1 MPATT
6 VSGHIS
12 LRKGAR
18 GGVWYTKWRDAAGR
32 QHEKRLAKD
41 WTNTGPPAPG
51 YMRRKEADEA
61 LQAILTD
68 ARRGL
73 VEQVRTSVTFA
84 SVAEEWF
91 EKGKLERDWTPAT
104 IATYRSALDLHL
116 LPKFGTLR
124 IESIKSSNI
133 ERWRNDKVSADDGM
147 ERRQAN
153 MMLAIL
159 HGIFKYAE
167 KPHGPVVNPT
177 DDVPRLR
184 ESYDSARYDFYTP
197 EEIQGLADHA
207 ENDQDAVAFKVAA
220 FTGIRRGEL
229 VALLWEDVDFK
240 NHSIRVW
247 EQIDRTGERD
257 STKSRRSRTV
267 PMIDQAAEAL
277 KGLQKR
283 GHLTRPKDPVF
294 PGENGDAMDASALRR
309 RFIKARDAAK
319 LRPLR
324 FHDLRHTFGSLAI
337 NFASIVQV
345 QAWMGHAKVTTTMRY
360 LHHKNREDDA
370 RLLSAAFRASVDDAE
385 DQDENAKA
393 A

>member
-1 MPATT
+1 MPVTT
-6 VSGHIS
+6 VSGHIN

-18 GGVWYTKWRDAAGR
+18 GGVWYVKWRDANGR

-41 WTNTGPPAPG
+41 WTHGGPPAAG
-51 YMRRKEADEA
+51 YMRRKEANEA

-73 VEQVRTSVTFA
+73 VEQVRTSVTFGF
-84 SVAEEWF
+84 VAEEWF
-91 EKGKLERDWTPAT
+91 ENGKLERDWTPAT
-104 IATYRSALDLHL
+104 IATYRSALDVHI
-116 LPKFGTLR
+116 LPEFGKLR
-124 IESIKSSNI
+124 IESIKSPRI
-133 ERWRNDKVSADDGM
+133 KRWRDKKVSEDEM

-153 MMLAIL
+153 MMLAIM

-167 KPHGPVVNPT
+167 KPYGLVVNPT

-197 EEIQGLADHA
+197 EEIQLLADHA
-207 ENDQDAVAFKVAA
+207 ENDQDGVAFKVAA

-257 STKSRRSRTV
+257 STKSRHSRTV

-277 KGLQKR
+277 TELKKR
-283 GHLTRPKDPVF
+283 DHLTRPKDPVF
-294 PGENGDAMDASALRR
+294 LGEGGGAMDASALRR
-309 RFIKARDAAK
+309 RFIKARDDAK
-319 LRPLR
+319 LRPIR

-370 RLLSAAFRASVDDAE
+370 RVLSAAFRAGVDADDAE
-385 DQDENAKA
+385 A

>member
-6 VSGHIS
+6 VSGHIN

-18 GGVWYTKWRDAAGR
+18 GGVWYVKWRDATGR
-32 QHEKRLAKD
+32 QHEKRLAKE
-41 WTNTGPPAPG
+41 WNHAGAPPPG
-51 YMRRKEADEA
+51 YMRRKDANGA

-73 VEQVRTSVTFA
+73 VEQVRTSVTFGF
-84 SVAEEWF
+84 VAEEWF
-91 EKGKLERDWTPAT
+91 ENGKLERDWTPAT
-104 IATYRSALDLHL
+104 IATYRSALDLHI
-116 LPKFGTLR
+116 LPEFGKLR
-124 IESIKSSNI
+124 IESIKSPRI
-133 ERWRNDKVSADDGM
+133 KRWRDNKVSEDEM

-153 MMLAIL
+153 MMLAIM

-167 KPHGPVVNPT
+167 KPYGLVVNPT

-197 EEIQGLADHA
+197 EEIQTLADHA
-207 ENDQDAVAFKVAA
+207 ENDQDGVAYKVAA

-229 VALLWEDVDFK
+229 VALLWEDIDFK
-240 NHSIRVW
+240 NHAIRVW

-257 STKSRRSRTV
+257 KTKSRRSRTV

-277 KGLQKR
+277 TELKKR
-283 GHLTRPKDPVF
+283 DEYTRPKDPVF
-294 PGENGDAMDASALRR
+294 VGEDGSAIDASALRK

-370 RLLSAAFRASVDDAE
+370 RVLSAAFRTDTEEADQAAE
-385 DQDENAKA
+385 A